1 MDLHI
6 NTIMFSESFNIE
18 KQEYHIFSETLVVLR
33 AIIHSIKIN
42 SHIF

>member
-33 AIIHSIKIN
+33 DIIYSIKIN

>member
-6 NTIMFSESFNIE
+6 NTIMFSESINIE
-18 KQEYHIFSETLVVLR
+18 KQEYPIFYETLVVLR
-33 AIIHSIKIN
+33 AITHSIKIN